1 MQKKKKDKK
10 KDKKDV
16 KEEKKG
22 GKKKAVKEEGEKWK
36 WWEEERQDDGT
47 KWKFLEHKGPVF
59 APPYEPLPDHV
70 GFYYGGKRVST
81 HGGGFALFGAGCRS
95 VLETTDGTCRRAVKN
110 QVFNNLAPVLSG
122 DIVDVL
128 EIVKICIFLLRR

>member
-1 MQKKKKDKK
+1 M
-10 KDKKDV
+10 

-36 WWEEERQDDGT
+36 WWEEERQNDGT

-70 GFYYGGKRVST
+70 GFYYGGKRVSS
-81 HGGGFALFGAGCRS
+81 HCGRFFALFGASCCS
-95 VLETTDGTCRRAVKN
+95 VLETDG
-110 QVFNNLAPVLSG
+110 G
-122 DIVDVL
+122 
-128 EIVKICIFLLRR
+128 